1 MEMLKMGA
9 DTAPLGLLSICFD
22 DDLEDSAVSA
32 LYQVQGSVASVR
44 ESDYGSC

>member
-1 MEMLKMGA
+1 MGA